1 MKYDQAKFSALQSYQ
16 AFSSHTSGIFD
27 IMTSLFDGKARLV
40 IPNDGTSSY
49 TQKRTWDFEY
59 KGNRFVISE
68 EETCFRKHETK
79 SKYLEIWR

>member
-1 MKYDQAKFSALQSYQ
+1 
-16 AFSSHTSGIFD
+16 
-27 IMTSLFDGKARLV
+27 MTSLFDGKARLV